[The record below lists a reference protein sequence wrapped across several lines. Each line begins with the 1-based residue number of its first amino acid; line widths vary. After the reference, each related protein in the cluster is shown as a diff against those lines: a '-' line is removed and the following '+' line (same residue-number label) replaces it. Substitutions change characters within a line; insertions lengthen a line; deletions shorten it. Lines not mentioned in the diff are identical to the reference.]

1 MFQNDLHFSIDENR
15 LFIYADDHQLFSVA
29 KSSNEAERILT
40 REGNNISEWYNN
52 NLLQGNLSGEYQ
64 VPKGFTHQD

>member
-1 MFQNDLHFSIDENR
+1 MTFS
-15 LFIYADDHQLFSVA
+15 YHQLFSVA

-52 NLLQGNLSGEYQ
+52 NLLEGNKVSGDESGSEEL
-64 VPKGFTHQD
+64 PKEFTHRDCNWRR